1 MSGTYQNVIICGN
14 LARDV
19 EVRNFANGGK
29 VANMT
34 VVTNENW
41 KTKEGEKERGQSFT
55 ALRSSL
61 KAWFASQSNTL
72 RKALRYC

>member
-41 KTKEGEKERGQSFT
+41 KTKEGEKKREGRVSPHCD
-55 ALRSSL
+55 LL
-61 KAWFASQSNTL
+61 
-72 RKALRYC
+72 